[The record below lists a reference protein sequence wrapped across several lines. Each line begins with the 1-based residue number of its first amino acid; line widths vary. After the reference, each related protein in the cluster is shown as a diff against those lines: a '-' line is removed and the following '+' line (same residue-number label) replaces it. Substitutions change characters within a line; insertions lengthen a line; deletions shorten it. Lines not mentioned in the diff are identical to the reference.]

1 MNRLDRLTA
10 ILIQLQSKRVVKAQ
24 EIADR
29 FGVSL
34 RTIYRD
40 IRSLEE
46 AGVPIGA
53 EAGIG
58 YFLED
63 YHLPPVM
70 FTTEEASAMLFG
82 AKLVAKMADDSV
94 RQGFE
99 SALYKIKAVLKRH
112 DKEHI
117 DDLES
122 RVAVLRRGGDT
133 SFADN
138 VMNQIQQ
145 AIVRQQVLSMVYVS
159 SMQQT
164 PTQRDVEP
172 IGMVHYSDHWHL
184 IAFCRLRQDYRDFRI
199 DRIQALVNTEQFFPK
214 QNLLTLQAYLAQ
226 LRTQEK
232 LDEIVVVVQRVVNAF
247 MEREKYRY
255 GFISQE
261 PNNDDEIVMHF
272 TTNHYEGLGRWL
284 LSYGR
289 FVRIESPFKMQE
301 MMRML
306 TAELH
311 EHYFAVADIATDD
324 SNQNRISFQI
334 TG

>member
-94 RQGFE
+94 RQGYE

-112 DKEHI
+112 DKEHL
-117 DDLES
+117 DDLDS

-133 SFADN
+133 VFADN

-145 AIVRQQVLSMVYVS
+145 AIVKQQVLAIEYTSAVYTKS
-159 SMQQT
+159 
-164 PTQRDVEP
+164 TQRELEP

-199 DRIQALVNTEQFFPK
+199 DRIQHLINTEKFFPK
-214 QNLLTLQAYLAQ
+214 QNLLTLQAYLTQ
-226 LRTQEK
+226 LRTQEN
-232 LDEIVVVVQRVVNAF
+232 LEEVIVVAERIVASF

-255 GFISQE
+255 GFIAEESTK
-261 PNNDDEIVMHF
+261 NSAKMRF
-272 TTNHYEGLGRWL
+272 MTNSYEGMGRWL

-289 FVRIESPFKMQE
+289 FVRIEGPFKMQE
-301 MMRML
+301 IMRML
-306 TAELH
+306 TMELQ
-311 EHYFAVADIATDD
+311 EHYL
-324 SNQNRISFQI
+324 
-334 TG
+334 

>member
-94 RQGFE
+94 RQGYE

-112 DKEHI
+112 DKEHL
-117 DDLES
+117 DDLDS

-133 SFADN
+133 VFADN

-145 AIVRQQVLSMVYVS
+145 AIVKQQVLTIQYTSAMRGE
-159 SMQQT
+159 
-164 PTQRDVEP
+164 PTVRELEP
-172 IGMVHYSDHWHL
+172 IGIVHYSDHWHL

-199 DRIQALVNTEQFFPK
+199 DRIHHLINTERFFPK
-214 QNLLTLQAYLAQ
+214 QNLLTLQAYLSR
-226 LRTQEK
+226 LRTQEN
-232 LDEIVVVVQRVVNAF
+232 LEEVVVVVERIVASF

-261 PNNDDEIVMHF
+261 SSEEGVTMRF
-272 TTNHYEGLGRWL
+272 TTNSYEGMGRWL

-289 FVRIESPFKMQE
+289 FVRIQSPSKMQE
-301 MMRML
+301 TMRLL
-306 TAELH
+306 TLELQ
-311 EHYFAVADIATDD
+311 EHYL
-324 SNQNRISFQI
+324 
-334 TG
+334 